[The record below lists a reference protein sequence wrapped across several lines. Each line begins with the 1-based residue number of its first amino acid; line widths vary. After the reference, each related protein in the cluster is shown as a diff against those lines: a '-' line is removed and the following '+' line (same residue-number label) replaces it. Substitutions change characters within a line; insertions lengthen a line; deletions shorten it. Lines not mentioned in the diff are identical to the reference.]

1 MNIGRG
7 KKNFSLPLPSL
18 LLPLPLVPS
27 AFRLPPSFSLLLSSL
42 LFPPI
47 RYIRYIRYTIRCRT
61 SLTLMTTQETLF
73 SKIIRK
79 EIPADI
85 VYEDDLAL
93 AFRDINPQA
102 PVHILVIPKKPIPK
116 LADAESGDHALMG
129 HLLLTV
135 KRVAEQ
141 LGLSNGYRVVINTGN
156 DGGQT
161 VDHLHLH
168 ILGGRHMK
176 WPPG

>member
-1 MNIGRG
+1 M
-7 KKNFSLPLPSL
+7 SD
-18 LLPLPLVPS
+18 
-27 AFRLPPSFSLLLSSL
+27 
-42 LFPPI
+42 
-47 RYIRYIRYTIRCRT
+47 TI
-61 SLTLMTTQETLF
+61 F
-73 SKIIRK
+73 GKIIRR

-93 AFRDINPQA
+93 AFRDVNPQA
-102 PVHILVIPKKPIPK
+102 PVHILVIPKQPIAK
-116 LADAESGDHALMG
+116 LADAESNDHALMG

-141 LGLSNGYRVVINTGN
+141 EGLTNGYRVVINTGE

-161 VDHLHLH
+161 VYHLHLH
-168 ILGGRHMK
+168 LLGGRSMS

>member
-1 MNIGRG
+1 M
-7 KKNFSLPLPSL
+7 SE
-18 LLPLPLVPS
+18 
-27 AFRLPPSFSLLLSSL
+27 ATE
-42 LFPPI
+42 
-47 RYIRYIRYTIRCRT
+47 TI
-61 SLTLMTTQETLF
+61 F
-73 SKIIRK
+73 SKIIRR

-85 VYEDDLAL
+85 VYEDDLAI
-93 AFRDINPQA
+93 AFKDIHPQA
-102 PVHILVIPKKPIPK
+102 PIHILVIPKQRIPK
-116 LADAESGDHALMG
+116 LADAESPDHALMG

-141 LGLSNGYRVVINTGN
+141 AGLTNGYRVVINNGD

-168 ILGGRHMK
+168 ILGGRPMQ

>member
-1 MNIGRG
+1 M
-7 KKNFSLPLPSL
+7 
-18 LLPLPLVPS
+18 
-27 AFRLPPSFSLLLSSL
+27 
-42 LFPPI
+42 
-47 RYIRYIRYTIRCRT
+47 
-61 SLTLMTTQETLF
+61 TQETIF
-73 SKIIRK
+73 SKIIRR

-93 AFRDINPQA
+93 AFRDIHPQA
-102 PVHILVIPKKPIPK
+102 PVHILVIPKEPIAK
-116 LADAESGDHALMG
+116 LSDAESKDHRLMG

-141 LGLSNGYRVVINTGN
+141 QGLTNGYRVVINTGE

-161 VDHLHLH
+161 VYHMHLH
-168 ILGGRHMK
+168 ILGGRQMA

>member
-1 MNIGRG
+1 M
-7 KKNFSLPLPSL
+7 SETTE
-18 LLPLPLVPS
+18 
-27 AFRLPPSFSLLLSSL
+27 
-42 LFPPI
+42 
-47 RYIRYIRYTIRCRT
+47 TI
-61 SLTLMTTQETLF
+61 F
-73 SKIIRK
+73 SKIIRR

-85 VYEDDLAL
+85 VYEDDLVL
-93 AFRDINPQA
+93 AFKDVNPQA

-116 LADAESGDHALMG
+116 LADAESPDHALLG

-135 KRVAEQ
+135 KRVAQ
-141 LGLSNGYRVVINTGN
+141 QVGLDNGYRVVINTGA

-168 ILGGRHMK
+168 ILGGRHLG